1 MDVIAKPDRMKDV
14 AHPIRIAGISR
25 PADVAF
31 SFEGR
36 SLLAPEGENLAAA
49 LIAAGIRRLG
59 EGQDAARPR
68 AALCMMGVC
77 QQCLL
82 RVDGRLAQAC
92 LTPIYAGMVV
102 TAA

>member
-1 MDVIAKPDRMKDV
+1 MDVIAKQDRMKDV
-14 AHPIRIAGISR
+14 AHPLRIAGISR

-31 SFEGR
+31 SFKGQ
-36 SLLAPEGENLAAA
+36 SLAAPEGENLAAA
-49 LIAAGIRRLG
+49 LIAAGIRRFG
-59 EGQDAARPR
+59 EGQDPLRPR
-68 AALCMMGVC
+68 VALCMMGVC

-92 LTPIYAGMVV
+92 ITPISAGMVV

>member
-1 MDVIAKPDRMKDV
+1 MDVIAKHDRMKDV
-14 AHPIRIAGISR
+14 AHPLRIAGISR
-25 PADVAF
+25 PADVTF
-31 SFEGR
+31 SFEGQTL
-36 SLLAPEGENLAAA
+36 SAPAGENLAAA
-49 LIAAGIRRLG
+49 LIASGIRRLG
-59 EGQDAARPR
+59 EGQEAARPR

-92 LTPIYAGMVV
+92 LMPVRDGMVV